1 MDRIEIR
8 GLRVVGIVGALSEE
22 RIRAQP
28 FEVDLDIV
36 TDVTRAGATDELE
49 DTINYALPVGMI
61 EHIIKSERHI
71 LLERVASRIAEE
83 VLTDPKALGVEVVV
97 RKLHP
102 PIPADMTST
111 AVRLQRN
118 RAHFARP
125 TRPAIRAYLALGTN
139 LGDRRAYLRSAIDH
153 IEGVVAVSHVY
164 ETDPVDTPEGS
175 GRYLNMVVAIETEL
189 DPFALLARCQHV
201 EHDAGRVRGV
211 RNAPRTL
218 DIDVLLYGDVSMQ
231 SAELTI
237 PHPRMWERRFVM
249 APLADVAPHLVP
261 AGWDA
266 RLSLDGVHRVDPL
279 EGLMPSAVT
288 VDDTKTGHDGSDS
301 DGN

>member
-1 MDRIEIR
+1 MGMDRIEIR

-36 TDVTRAGATDELE
+36 TDVTRAGITDALE

-61 EHIIKSERHI
+61 ENIIRDERHV
-71 LLERVASRIAEE
+71 LLEKVASRIAEE

-111 AVRLQRN
+111 AVRVQRN

-125 TRPAIRAYLALGTN
+125 PRDMTRAYLALGTN
-139 LGDRRAYLRSAIDH
+139 LGDRRAYLRSAIDSLD
-153 IEGVVAVSHVY
+153 GVVAVSHVY

-175 GRYLNMVVAIETEL
+175 GRYLNMVVAVETDL
-189 DPFALLARCQHV
+189 DPFALLARCQHA
-201 EHDAGRVRGV
+201 EHDAGRVRSV

-218 DIDVLLYGDVSMQ
+218 DIDVLLYGDVSVQ

-237 PHPRMWERRFVM
+237 PHPRMWERRFVL

-261 AGWDA
+261 ADWDA
-266 RLSLDGVHRVDPL
+266 RLPLDGVQRVDPL
-279 EGLMPSAVT
+279 EGWNPSVVSIDA
-288 VDDTKTGHDGSDS
+288 TKTGL
-301 DGN
+301 